1 MIEAV
6 VDVQDNVEQ
15 AIQGLL
21 RRLLE
26 QGVVDALLVPMRLPA
41 GGVAP
46 MVVTD
51 AGAVEQADPLA
62 PVLPINA
69 ARAVAQLTMT
79 GHRQRLGVVL
89 RACEIRALVELVKFQ
104 QASLDNCLIIG
115 VDCLGTYSVTDWQGV
130 AEKQQVRDALL
141 AGAASGE
148 LEAAEGLA
156 FRVACQMCEQP
167 LPVGEHVALTI
178 GLVGVEPGQLYLR
191 VQEEAA
197 TGRGEVSS
205 PTQQAGSRPSLG
217 EALELTPGAAPAG
230 RAGAAQKL
238 VAGRVQVR
246 DATFA
251 AFRERVTG
259 MEGLLAEF
267 STCIRCHNCM
277 INCPICYCRECIF
290 RTPTFEHES
299 QLYYQWAE
307 RKGTVRMLPDTLLFH
322 LTRLNHM
329 VTSCVGCGLCTDACP
344 VEIPV
349 GTVFRTVGDKVQAL
363 FDYHPGR
370 SLAEA
375 APVQEFREDE
385 LTALGERTGS

>member
-6 VDVQDNVEQ
+6 VDVQEDRGQTIQ
-15 AIQGLL
+15 ALL

-26 QGVVDALLVPMRLPA
+26 QGAVDALLVPMRLSA
-41 GGVAP
+41 GTVAP
-46 MVVTD
+46 MVVRD
-51 AGAVEQADPLA
+51 ADALAQANPLA

-69 ARAVAQLTMT
+69 ARAASQLTMT

-104 QASLDNCLIIG
+104 QASLDNCVIVGI
-115 VDCLGTYSVTDWQGV
+115 DCLGTYSVTDWQAV
-130 AEKQQVRDALL
+130 ADQEGARAALL
-141 AGAASGE
+141 SGAVTGA
-148 LEAAEGLA
+148 LAPQEGLA
-156 FRVACQMCEQP
+156 FRAACQMCEQP
-167 LPVGEHVALTI
+167 VPEGEHVALTI
-178 GLVGVEPGQLYLR
+178 GLLGVEPGQVYLR
-191 VQEEAA
+191 VQEEATA
-197 TGRGEVSS
+197 GRGEVSS
-205 PTQQAGSRPSLG
+205 PGQVPASRPSLV
-217 EALELTPGAAPAG
+217 EALGLTPGAAPAG
-230 RAGAAQKL
+230 RAAAVEKL
-238 VAGRVQVR
+238 VAARMQAR
-246 DATFA
+246 DAAFA
-251 AFRERVTG
+251 AFRERVVG
-259 MEGLLAEF
+259 MDGLLSEF

-299 QLYYQWAE
+299 ELYYQWAE

-375 APVQEFREDE
+375 APVQEFREEE
-385 LTALGERTGS
+385 LTALGERTHS

>member
-6 VDVQDNVEQ
+6 IDAQDGVLKT
-15 AIQGLL
+15 IQGLL
-21 RRLLE
+21 RGLLE
-26 QGVVDALLVPMRLPA
+26 KGAVDALLVPMRLPS

-46 MVVTD
+46 MLVTD
-51 AGAVEQADPLA
+51 PEALAQADPLA

-69 ARAVAQLTMT
+69 ARAASQLTMT
-79 GHRQRLGVVL
+79 AHREKLGVVL

-104 QASLDNCLIIG
+104 QANLDTADGAGARIIG
-115 VDCLGTYSVTDWQGV
+115 VDCLGTYGVTDYQGASDAEQLV
-130 AEKQQVRDALL
+130 AGLL
-141 AGAASGE
+141 AGAATGE
-148 LEAAEGLA
+148 LQPHEDLE
-156 FRVACQMCEQP
+156 FRAACQMCEQP
-167 LPVGEHVALTI
+167 LPEGEHVALTI
-178 GLVGVEPGQLYLR
+178 GLLGVETGKLYLSA
-191 VQEEAA
+191 QEDVA
-197 TGRGEVSS
+197 
-205 PTQQAGSRPSLG
+205 
-217 EALELTPGAAPAG
+217 EALDLTANGVPAG
-230 RAGAAQKL
+230 RKAATEKL
-238 VAGRVQVR
+238 VAARMAAR

-251 AFRERVTG
+251 QFRERVHS
-259 MEGLLAEF
+259 MEGLLQEF

-329 VTSCVGCGLCTDACP
+329 VTSCVGCGLCADACP

-349 GTVFRTVGDKVQAL
+349 GTVFRAVGQKAQAI
-363 FDYHPGR
+363 FDYHPGH

-385 LTALGERTGS
+385 LTTLGERPH